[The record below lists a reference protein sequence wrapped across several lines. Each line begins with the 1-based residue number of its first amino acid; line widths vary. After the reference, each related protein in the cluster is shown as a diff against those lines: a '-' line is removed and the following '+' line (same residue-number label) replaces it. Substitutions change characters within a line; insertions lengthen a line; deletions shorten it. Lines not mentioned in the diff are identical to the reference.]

1 MIHWRFPLL
10 FAAFFVLAPLPLA
23 AQPVTVT
30 FDAGLVSISCQNA
43 PLSAVF
49 DVLEEVTG
57 VELILEDAVKSTK
70 LNANLTDVP
79 LAMAVQRLLEGNG
92 VNYAVM
98 MDPRDW
104 GRVDKVYVGAGGG
117 APARR
122 AAPPPRRAPQPRP
135 QPVED
140 DYDDYDDEMD
150 DFFQDDMDDM
160 DDNQM
165 EDDENPF
172 PTPGSSPVPSYLPP
186 QQSFPRSSFTPGLA
200 QQQQQPLQPSGANP
214 PPPATF
220 PFMDALGRPI
230 PIPPNQQQQQQQRQK
245 RQQN

>member
-1 MIHWRFPLL
+1 MIQRRFPLL
-10 FAAFFVLAPLPLA
+10 FAAFFVLAPLSA
-23 AQPVTVT
+23 GAQPVAVT

-49 DVLEEVTG
+49 DLLEEVTG
-57 VELILEDAVKSTK
+57 IELILEDAVKSTK
-70 LNANLTDVP
+70 LSAHLTDIP

-104 GRVDKVYVGAGGG
+104 GRVDKVYVGARGG

-140 DYDDYDDEMD
+140 DYDYDDETD
-150 DFFQDDMDDM
+150 DYDYDDMDDM
-160 DDNQM
+160 AGQEMDDPNA
-165 EDDENPF
+165 F
-172 PTPGSSPVPSYLPP
+172 PPPGSSPVPSYLPP
-186 QQSFPRSSFTPGLA
+186 QQSFPRSSFTPGLSPP
-200 QQQQQPLQPSGANP
+200 QQQSLQPSSVNP

-220 PFMDALGRPI
+220 PFLDALGRPI
-230 PIPPNQQQQQQQRQK
+230 PVPPNQQQQQQ
-245 RQQN
+245 N

>member
-1 MIHWRFPLL
+1 MIQRRFPLL
-10 FAAFFVLAPLPLA
+10 FAAFFVLAPLEA
-23 AQPVTVT
+23 GAQPVAVT

-49 DVLEEVTG
+49 NLLEEVTG
-57 VELILEDAVKSTK
+57 IELILEDAVKSTK
-70 LNANLTDVP
+70 LSANLTDIP

-98 MDPRDW
+98 MDPQDW

-140 DYDDYDDEMD
+140 DYDYDDETD
-150 DFFQDDMDDM
+150 DYEDDDMDDM
-160 DDNQM
+160 AGEEMDDPNA
-165 EDDENPF
+165 F
-172 PTPGSSPVPSYLPP
+172 PPPGSSPVPSYLPP
-186 QQSFPRSSFTPGLA
+186 PQSFPRSSFTPGLSPP
-200 QQQQQPLQPSGANP
+200 QQQPLQPSGLNP

-220 PFMDALGRPI
+220 PFLDALGRPI
-230 PIPPNQQQQQQQRQK
+230 PVPPNQQERQNQQQ
-245 RQQN
+245 N

>member
-1 MIHWRFPLL
+1 MIQRRFPLL
-10 FAAFFVLAPLPLA
+10 FAAFFVLAPLNLG
-23 AQPVTVT
+23 AQPVAVT

-49 DVLEEVTG
+49 DMLEEVTG
-57 VELILEDAVKSTK
+57 IELILEDAVKSTK
-70 LNANLTDVP
+70 LSADLTDVP

-135 QPVED
+135 QPVEE
-140 DYDDYDDEMD
+140 DYDDYDDELD
-150 DFFQDDMDDM
+150 EFQDDLEEMDDEEM
-160 DDNQM
+160 GDDQNA
-165 EDDENPF
+165 F
-172 PTPGSSPVPSYLPP
+172 PPPGSSPVPSYLPP
-186 QQSFPRSSFTPGLA
+186 QQNFPRSSFTPGA
-200 QQQQQPLQPSGANP
+200 APPQQQPLQPSGTNA

-220 PFMDALGRPI
+220 PFLDALGRPI
-230 PIPPNQQQQQQQRQK
+230 PVPPNQQQRQNQQQ
-245 RQQN
+245 N

>member
-1 MIHWRFPLL
+1 MIQRRFSVL
-10 FAAFFVLAPLPLA
+10 FAAFFVLAPLPLV
-23 AQPVTVT
+23 AQPVAVT

-49 DVLEEVTG
+49 ELLEEVTG
-57 VELILEDAVKSTK
+57 VELILEDAVKSAK
-70 LNANLTDVP
+70 LSADLSDVP
-79 LAMAVQRLLEGNG
+79 LAMAIQRLLEGNG

-122 AAPPPRRAPQPRP
+122 PAPPPRRAPQPRP

-140 DYDDYDDEMD
+140 DYDDYDEELD
-150 DFFQDDMDDM
+150 DFEDDG
-160 DDNQM
+160 M
-165 EDDENPF
+165 EDMGDEELGDDPNALP
-172 PTPGSSPVPSYLPP
+172 PPGSSPVPSYLPP
-186 QQSFPRSSFTPGLA
+186 QQSFPRSSFTPGPSQP
-200 QQQQQPLQPSGANP
+200 QQRPLQPSGANP

-220 PFMDALGRPI
+220 PFLDALGRPI
-230 PIPPNQQQQQQQRQK
+230 PVPPNQQQQKQQQQQ
-245 RQQN
+245 QQN

>member
-1 MIHWRFPLL
+1 MIQRRFPLL
-10 FAAFFVLAPLPLA
+10 LSSFFVLASLPLG
-23 AQPVTVT
+23 AQPVAVT

-57 VELILEDAVKSTK
+57 MELILEDTVKSTK
-70 LNANLTDVP
+70 LNADLTDVP

-104 GRVDKVYVGAGGG
+104 GRVDKVFVGAGGG

-122 AAPPPRRAPQPRP
+122 PAPAPRRAPQPRP

-140 DYDDYDDEMD
+140 DDYDDETD
-150 DFFQDDMDDM
+150 DFEDDDMDEM
-160 DDNQM
+160 DEMNDEEM
-165 EDDENPF
+165 EDDPNAF
-172 PTPGSSPVPSYLPP
+172 PPPGSTPVPSYLAPTHRR
-186 QQSFPRSSFTPGLA
+186 PRLSRS
-200 QQQQQPLQPSGANP
+200 
-214 PPPATF
+214 
-220 PFMDALGRPI
+220 
-230 PIPPNQQQQQQQRQK
+230 
-245 RQQN
+245 

>member
-1 MIHWRFPLL
+1 MIQRRFPLL
-10 FAAFFVLAPLPLA
+10 FAAFFVLAPLSA
-23 AQPVTVT
+23 GAQPVAVT

-49 DVLEEVTG
+49 DLLEEVTG
-57 VELILEDAVKSTK
+57 IELILEDAVKSTK
-70 LNANLTDVP
+70 LSAHLTDIP

-104 GRVDKVYVGAGGG
+104 GRVDKVYVGARGG
-117 APARR
+117 APAQR

-140 DYDDYDDEMD
+140 DYDYDDETD
-150 DFFQDDMDDM
+150 DYDYDDMDDM
-160 DDNQM
+160 AGQEMDDPNAL
-165 EDDENPF
+165 P
-172 PTPGSSPVPSYLPP
+172 PPGSSPVPSYLPP
-186 QQSFPRSSFTPGLA
+186 QQSFPRSSFTPGLSPP
-200 QQQQQPLQPSGANP
+200 QQQSLQPSSVNP

-220 PFMDALGRPI
+220 PFLDALGRPI
-230 PIPPNQQQQQQQRQK
+230 PVPPNQQQQQQ
-245 RQQN
+245 N

>member
-1 MIHWRFPLL
+1 MIQRRFPLL
-10 FAAFFVLAPLPLA
+10 FAAFFVLAPLSA
-23 AQPVTVT
+23 GAQPVAVT

-49 DVLEEVTG
+49 DLLEEVTG
-57 VELILEDAVKSTK
+57 IELILEDAVKSTK
-70 LNANLTDVP
+70 LSAHLTDIP

-104 GRVDKVYVGAGGG
+104 GRVDKVYVGARGG
-117 APARR
+117 APAQR

-140 DYDDYDDEMD
+140 DYDYDDETD
-150 DFFQDDMDDM
+150 DYEDDDMDDM
-160 DDNQM
+160 ADEEMDDPNA
-165 EDDENPF
+165 F
-172 PTPGSSPVPSYLPP
+172 PPPGSSPVPSYLPP
-186 QQSFPRSSFTPGLA
+186 QQNFPRSSFTPGLSPP
-200 QQQQQPLQPSGANP
+200 QQQSLQPSSVNP

-220 PFMDALGRPI
+220 PFLDALGRPI
-230 PIPPNQQQQQQQRQK
+230 PVPPNQQQQQQ
-245 RQQN
+245 N

>member
-1 MIHWRFPLL
+1 M
-10 FAAFFVLAPLPLA
+10 A
-23 AQPVTVT
+23 VT

-49 DVLEEVTG
+49 DMLEEVTG
-57 VELILEDAVKSTK
+57 IEFILEDAVKSTK
-70 LNANLTDVP
+70 LSADLTDVP

-135 QPVED
+135 QPVEE
-140 DYDDYDDEMD
+140 DYDDYDDELDEFEDDVEEMD
-150 DFFQDDMDDM
+150 DEEMGDDQ
-160 DDNQM
+160 NA
-165 EDDENPF
+165 F
-172 PTPGSSPVPSYLPP
+172 PPPGSSPVPSYLPP
-186 QQSFPRSSFTPGLA
+186 QQNFPRSSFTPGA
-200 QQQQQPLQPSGANP
+200 APPQQQPLQPSGTERTAARDFP
-214 PPPATF
+214 VLGRVRTPHPRPAEPATAAESATELAL
-220 PFMDALGRPI
+220 ALGAWP
-230 PIPPNQQQQQQQRQK
+230 
-245 RQQN
+245 